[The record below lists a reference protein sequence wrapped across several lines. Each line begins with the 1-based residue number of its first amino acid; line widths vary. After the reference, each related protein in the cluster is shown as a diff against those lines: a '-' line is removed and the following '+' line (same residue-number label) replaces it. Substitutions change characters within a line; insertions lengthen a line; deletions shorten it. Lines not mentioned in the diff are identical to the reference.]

1 MSMSN
6 DELREHLMQL
16 PPHDRVQLAYE
27 MLESVEEDEL
37 DDDPEEVE
45 AAWTEEI
52 KRRVDDLK
60 AGRVELIPS
69 EEVFAEA
76 RARIEAANQRRVHT
90 A

>member
-1 MSMSN
+1 MSMSS

-16 PPHDRVQLAYE
+16 PPHDRIQLAYE

-52 KRRVDDLK
+52 KRRIDAYDSGLDP
-60 AGRVELIPS
+60 GIPAD
-69 EEVFAEA
+69 EVFAKA
-76 RARIEAANQRRVHT
+76 RALVRAVERERAQPR
-90 A
+90 